1 MGTSPL
7 APPTGAVTAFTI
19 RRVAQASP
27 AVAALACTVVR
38 ESIARCCAA
47 DHGNDPAVL
56 GAWLANKTPA
66 QFAAWLAAPGAMA
79 WAACLGEGVDGGVDG
94 GADADADADAPM
106 VGFALV
112 LPPATLALCYVVP
125 EVLRQGVGRALLQ
138 AAEAEA
144 RRCGAAALV
153 LDSTRTAQGFYRRN
167 GYEPA
172 GAAKVWAGLWGQ
184 PLRKLL

>member
-7 APPTGAVTAFTI
+7 APPTGAVTAFTS
-19 RRVAQASP
+19 RRAAQASP
-27 AVAALACTVVR
+27 GVAAQACAVVR

-66 QFAAWLAAPGAMA
+66 QFAAWLSAPGAMA
-79 WAACLGEGVDGGVDG
+79 WAACRGQGAHG
-94 GADADADADAPM
+94 GADADVDAPM

-112 LPPATLALCYVVP
+112 LPPATLALCHVVP
-125 EVLRQGVGRALLQ
+125 GVLRQGVGRALLQ

-144 RRCGAAALV
+144 RRCGAPALV

-172 GAAKVWAGLWGQ
+172 GAAKAWAGLWAQ

>member
-27 AVAALACTVVR
+27 GVAAQACTVVR

-56 GAWLANKTPA
+56 DAWLANKTPA

-79 WAACLGEGVDGGVDG
+79 WAVCRGQGVHGV
-94 GADADADADAPM
+94 ADVDADADAPM

-144 RRCGAAALV
+144 RRGGALALV

-172 GAAKVWAGLWGQ
+172 GAAKAWAGLWAQ

>member
-1 MGTSPL
+1 MGTPPL

-19 RRVAQASP
+19 RRMAQASLGL
-27 AVAALACTVVR
+27 AAQACTVVR

-79 WAACLGEGVDGGVDG
+79 WAACRGQ
-94 GADADADADAPM
+94 GAHGSADVDADAPM

-125 EVLRQGVGRALLQ
+125 EVLGQGVGRALLQ

-144 RRCGAAALV
+144 RRCGAPALV

-172 GAAKVWAGLWGQ
+172 GAAKAWAGLWAQ